1 MQIGIG
7 YANQA
12 DSFESGKKVITEA
25 VKSGEITHP
34 DFVFSFCGGTVDHDD
49 YYRGMRS
56 VLGDDIPILGGSAVG
71 IITNNA
77 FTYEGYFA
85 AAAVIED
92 RSLNYCV
99 ASAGHIDRD
108 ELAAGVNMAEK
119 LMTIDREKPLIL
131 FYDSLKSPA
140 TESSPP
146 IMNASSPIIEGVCKV
161 FDENIQILGAGL
173 LGSFNFDFAHAF
185 CGMFTGK
192 QCMVG
197 TQLNGDFHIH
207 HCIMHGC
214 TPLDGMYHTI
224 TKMDGAVIYEI
235 DGKPAVEIIDNLYS
249 HKQWREQLP
258 VQLLSIGVNHGK
270 KFEPPQESHYVNRII
285 TGVLPDDEGV
295 ILFEP
300 DLEEGVEIQFMLR
313 DSCEIVQSAR
323 RNTAEMLAQIAAAG
337 KKAVFGLYLDC
348 AGRISI
354 LSNTDAEEAEEV
366 RNLFN
371 KHKIPFLGFYTG
383 VEIAPLLGISRG
395 LDWTGVLIVFSE
407 DK

>member
-12 DSFESGKKVITEA
+12 DSFESGKKVINEA
-25 VKSGEITHP
+25 IKSGEITHP
-34 DFVFSFCGGTVDHDD
+34 DFVFSFCGGTVDHSE

-56 VLGDDIPILGGSAVG
+56 VLGDDIPIVGGSAVG

-77 FTYEGYFA
+77 FSYEGYFA

-92 RSLNYCV
+92 KSLSYCI
-99 ASAGHIDRD
+99 ASAEHIDCD

-119 LMTIDREKPLIL
+119 LNTIDTEKPLIL

-146 IMNASSPIIEGVCKV
+146 IMNASSPLIGGIYRI
-161 FDENIQILGAGL
+161 FDETIPILGAGL
-173 LGSFNFDFAHAF
+173 LGNFNFDFARAF
-185 CGMFTGK
+185 CGMCVGK

-197 TQLNGDFHIH
+197 TQLNGDFSIH
-207 HCIMHGC
+207 YCIMHGC
-214 TPLDGMYHTI
+214 TPLDGIYHTI

-235 DGKPAVEIIDNLYS
+235 DRKPAVEIIDNLYG

-270 KFEPPQESHYVNRII
+270 KFEPPLECHYVNRII
-285 TGVLPDDEGV
+285 TGVLPEDEGV

-323 RNTAEMLAQIAAAG
+323 RNTAELLTQVEAAG
-337 KKAVFGLYLDC
+337 RRAVFGLYLDC

-366 RNLFN
+366 RYLFN
-371 KHKIPFLGFYTG
+371 KRKIPFLGFYTG